1 MKNKLLWRLWA
12 IIGLGT
18 VVLFLAIDWLTNH
31 TETSMSFI
39 ADTHQQTLL
48 NYGKQAE
55 HIYLTQGEDALA
67 EYIKHIQLQE
77 QTWAGVVTSK
87 ITPFADSELVPLF
100 TDYFQLGRGV
110 EWKIHLYFAQNPIME
125 VPFVDDAT
133 HLLIQLPQRMRPG
146 AFLMMFRLLL
156 QIALPLILL
165 CLLTYVVY
173 QHVMRPLKRLEKA
186 TQEFSDGKLDARV
199 TPLLPKRHDE
209 LTDIAATFDKMADR
223 TSSLIQNQRQLL
235 ADLSHELR
243 TPLARI
249 DMAVD
254 FVEQNLNQAQALE
267 RLRYEASTM
276 RSLVEDTLTF
286 SWLSTE
292 LPSLNTETF
301 DLVELINVICDDAK
315 FEYPHNM
322 LHCDLPEQAMIDNS
336 SQVALG
342 QAIENVIRNALRYTP
357 PEKAV
362 SVHLKKLHNTYTLTI
377 SDNGPGVPDALCDDI
392 FKPFFR
398 VEKSRTATK
407 MRGEGEAAAHSQK
420 NHGHGMGLA
429 LAQRQVHAVGGEIS
443 AHNRIDD
450 TAGLT
455 IAIALPINAT
465 STTQASV

>member
-18 VVLFLAIDWLTNH
+18 VMLFLAVDWLTNH

-39 ADTHQQTLL
+39 SDAHQQTLL

-55 HIYLTQGEDALA
+55 RIYLTEGEDALA
-67 EYIKHIQLQE
+67 EYIRHIQQQE

-87 ITPFADSELVPLF
+87 ITPIAGSELLPLF

-110 EWKIHLYFAQNPIME
+110 EWKVHLYFVQNPIME
-125 VPFVDDAT
+125 VPFVDDST

-146 AFLMMFRLLL
+146 AFLMVFRLLL

-173 QHVMRPLKRLEKA
+173 QHVMQPLKRLEKA

-209 LTDIAATFDKMADR
+209 LTDIAATFDNMAER

-254 FVEQNLNQAQALE
+254 FVEQNLNQAQALA

-292 LPSLNTETF
+292 LPSLNTENF
-301 DLVELINVICDDAK
+301 DLVELIHVICDDAK
-315 FEYPHNM
+315 FEYPNHI
-322 LHCDLPEQAMIDNS
+322 LQCQLPEQATLENS

-357 PEKAV
+357 SEKAV
-362 SVHLKKLHNTYTLTI
+362 NVELKEMHDTYSLTI
-377 SDNGPGVPDALCDDI
+377 SDNGPGVPQALCEDI

-407 MRGEGEAAAHSQK
+407 IKGESDATTPSTA

-429 LAQRQVHAVGGEIS
+429 LAKRQVHAVAGKIA
-443 AHNRIDD
+443 AHNRADG
-450 TAGLT
+450 TTGLT
-455 IAIALPINAT
+455 ITITLPKNGTVHA
-465 STTQASV
+465 

>member
-173 QHVMRPLKRLEKA
+173 QHVMRP
-186 TQEFSDGKLDARV
+186 
-199 TPLLPKRHDE
+199 
-209 LTDIAATFDKMADR
+209 
-223 TSSLIQNQRQLL
+223 
-235 ADLSHELR
+235 
-243 TPLARI
+243 
-249 DMAVD
+249 
-254 FVEQNLNQAQALE
+254 
-267 RLRYEASTM
+267 
-276 RSLVEDTLTF
+276 
-286 SWLSTE
+286 
-292 LPSLNTETF
+292 
-301 DLVELINVICDDAK
+301 
-315 FEYPHNM
+315 
-322 LHCDLPEQAMIDNS
+322 
-336 SQVALG
+336 
-342 QAIENVIRNALRYTP
+342 
-357 PEKAV
+357 
-362 SVHLKKLHNTYTLTI
+362 
-377 SDNGPGVPDALCDDI
+377 
-392 FKPFFR
+392 
-398 VEKSRTATK
+398 
-407 MRGEGEAAAHSQK
+407 
-420 NHGHGMGLA
+420 
-429 LAQRQVHAVGGEIS
+429 
-443 AHNRIDD
+443 
-450 TAGLT
+450 
-455 IAIALPINAT
+455 
-465 STTQASV
+465 